1 MSLMSQYS
9 KLHQQ
14 IEGETAGELDQT
26 ATNIEL
32 EDFMYLLGRKYS
44 IEHEVPLD
52 SVFVKL

>member
-1 MSLMSQYS
+1 MSLMSQYR

-26 ATNIEL
+26 VPDIQL

-44 IEHEVPLD
+44 IEHELPLN
-52 SVFVKL
+52 